1 MKDFLQPFL
10 EKHLPLEGLV
20 AWSARSPASPPS
32 SHSYNEWLSLVQ
44 LEQALDSLE
53 LAAKNLNS
61 HGIHPLQLC
70 SVFEHLRIYLSLRE
84 DGACLA
90 LFVENRPTQA
100 SDALNHLLE
109 DFRVIPL

>member
-1 MKDFLQPFL
+1 MNDLLQPFL
-10 EKHLPLEGLV
+10 EKHLPLEGVV
-20 AWSARSPASPPS
+20 AWSARSSDSAPA
-32 SHSYNEWLSLVQ
+32 SHSYHDWLSVGQ
-44 LEQALDSLE
+44 IEQALDSLE

-70 SVFEHLRIYLSLRE
+70 SIFEHLRIYLSLRE

-100 SDALNHLLE
+100 ADALNHLLE
-109 DFRVIPL
+109 DFRVLSL